1 MKEVCERFFQKK
13 VKCRGI
19 KVYVWSVKRLSL
31 EGHGFDGGVPN
42 HINLN
47 QVPEYIS

>member
-1 MKEVCERFFQKK
+1 
-13 VKCRGI
+13 VKH
-19 KVYVWSVKRLSL
+19 LSL

-47 QVPEYIS
+47 QVPE